1 MEEKGMADSE
11 VIFSDEDVSSFYPM
25 FFGVSCA
32 FFALRLLPAP
42 EICHAGAGDNNWSEI
57 RNRML
62 KGSAHLLG
70 LFIYRAKTGKKSNI
84 LRNLENAENQI
95 QDLKKR
101 RSEEA
106 KANEKVMSI
115 FAAREQSWFN
125 DRRNLR
131 QQIGSLMNE
140 LRVLEAKRD
149 KSVFE
154 LNEKLQEKDR
164 SISEIEEKLNK
175 AENLA
180 QRHCSEILK
189 HKTTFIELVSN
200 QRQLEADMG
209 RALRQVESAR
219 RDLDSVL
226 DQKEQSVLMA
236 QRLSMELVKIRKD
249 SEQKDQILSAML
261 RKSKLDTN
269 ERQMLLNEVKSSS
282 KVKHERERHSLRN
295 MLSYKHVNESLEDV
309 EDLENW
315 AEKYKIS
322 MQQRHNL
329 EIEAFAEQMRIKD
342 EKLEASRWRLL
353 SMELESKRLQSH
365 IEGLDCD
372 VLHLRQENMKLES
385 LLIDRESELH
395 SMKEQ
400 LVLQFNP
407 PNLQKL
413 NFSPSPAT
421 NENTVWSKVKIVKTK
436 PEGQK
441 SQEKN
446 EEVSQSEN
454 NEKDIVLTLEYPQ
467 FVDSDIVSNESSKK
481 NNSVAKIDIHALGVS
496 YKIKRLKQQFLML
509 ERLTGKKQENS
520 EIIENKGING
530 IYELI
535 STLNKQADRYQSLQA
550 KTDDICQRMS
560 EKELNLNC
568 GSSGIARTEEET
580 KRLENY
586 LDETFKLQRYIV
598 ATGQKLME
606 VQSKIAF
613 GFVAYSE
620 NIEKPDNF
628 DMKRF
633 ADSIRTMF
641 REVQRGLEVRIS
653 RIIGDLEGTLAFDG
667 IINFKKIVWN

>member
-11 VIFSDEDVSSFYPM
+11 VIFSDEDISSFYPM

-42 EICHAGAGDNNWSEI
+42 ETCLAGAGNGDNNWSEI

-70 LFIYRAKTGKKSNI
+70 LFIYRAKTGKKSNL
-84 LRNLENAENQI
+84 LRNLENAQNQI

-140 LRVLEAKRD
+140 LRVLESKRD
-149 KSVFE
+149 KSIFE

-164 SISEIEEKLNK
+164 SISEIEEELSK
-175 AENLA
+175 AENVA
-180 QRHCSEILK
+180 QRHCSEILR

-226 DQKEQSVLMA
+226 DQKEQSVSMA

-261 RKSKLDTN
+261 RKSKLDTD

-295 MLSYKHVNESLEDV
+295 MLSYKHVNESQLGEDV

-329 EIEAFAEQMRIKD
+329 EIEAFAEQMRLKD

-385 LLIDRESELH
+385 LLVDRESELH

-413 NFSPSPAT
+413 NFSPSPST

-446 EEVSQSEN
+446 EEVPQSEN

-481 NNSVAKIDIHALGVS
+481 NNSVVKIDIHALGVS

-520 EIIENKGING
+520 ENIENKGING

-535 STLNKQADRYQSLQA
+535 STLNKQADR
-550 KTDDICQRMS
+550 
-560 EKELNLNC
+560 
-568 GSSGIARTEEET
+568 
-580 KRLENY
+580 
-586 LDETFKLQRYIV
+586 
-598 ATGQKLME
+598 
-606 VQSKIAF
+606 
-613 GFVAYSE
+613 
-620 NIEKPDNF
+620 
-628 DMKRF
+628 
-633 ADSIRTMF
+633 
-641 REVQRGLEVRIS
+641 VR
-653 RIIGDLEGTLAFDG
+653 R
-667 IINFKKIVWN
+667 N